1 MLCSAGLQNAE
12 VLQRQDSQNY
22 ICYYICQDDW
32 NCQEVKV
39 LFKQGFWGLK
49 CLHSYKGGTWD
60 CKVVAGS
67 CWLILFW
74 EWLMVSLSHA
84 IQKIQILSDAG
95 VFVKPHIQ
103 WSFLSILGAWNTVNF
118 LFLYAFFPPSWLK

>member
-1 MLCSAGLQNAE
+1 MLCSAGLQNE
-12 VLQRQDSQNY
+12 EDLQRQNSQNY

-32 NCQEVKV
+32 NCQEIKV

-49 CLHSYKGGTWD
+49 CLHSYKGRTWD

-95 VFVKPHIQ
+95 VLWTIYNDHSSPSWVPETQLIFDFYMP
-103 WSFLSILGAWNTVNF
+103 
-118 LFLYAFFPPSWLK
+118 FFPQWLK